1 VLDDCLSSDLAVL
14 RKRWGLGARH
24 ALFPRILAF
33 GAPLHPSSAA
43 GCQFPD
49 ATPVCKDDCKPFRP
63 RSGARPGV
71 TTMGFWV
78 RLLSPEFSHL
88 PVRSFQ
94 TRMDDSE
101 KRVHPRQ
108 FRKVGIG
115 PLVTIVGPA
124 PRVLSL
130 TPQVTFPSQADD
142 FVFEASRRFEF
153 YCNSA
158 VTASL
163 PTPSCRSLNSR

>member
-1 VLDDCLSSDLAVL
+1 VIDDCLSSGLAVL

-24 ALFPRILAF
+24 ALFPRTLTF
-33 GAPLHPSSAA
+33 GAPPHPSSAA

-49 ATPVCKDDCKPFRP
+49 ATPVCMDDCKPLGP
-63 RSGARPGV
+63 RSGARPDV

-78 RLLSPEFSHL
+78 RLLSPEFPHL
-88 PVRSFQ
+88 PARSFQ
-94 TRMDDSE
+94 TRLDDSE

-130 TPQVTFPSQADD
+130 TPQVTFPSLADD
-142 FVFEASRRFEF
+142 FVFEASRQFES
-153 YCNSA
+153 YCVSA
-158 VTASL
+158 VIASL
-163 PTPSCRSLNSR
+163 PAPSCSSLNSR